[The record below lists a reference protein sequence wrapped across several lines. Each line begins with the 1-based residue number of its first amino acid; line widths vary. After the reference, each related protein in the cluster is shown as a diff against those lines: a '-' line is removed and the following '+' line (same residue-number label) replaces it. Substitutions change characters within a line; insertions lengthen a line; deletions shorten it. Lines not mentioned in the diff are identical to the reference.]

1 MQDDSAVTALR
12 AFKQENAPENAQKPG
27 FYSFSSSESRTFR
40 AGTTVEMACL

>member
-1 MQDDSAVTALR
+1 VQDYRAIAALG
-12 AFKQENAPENAQKPG
+12 AFKQEDAPEK